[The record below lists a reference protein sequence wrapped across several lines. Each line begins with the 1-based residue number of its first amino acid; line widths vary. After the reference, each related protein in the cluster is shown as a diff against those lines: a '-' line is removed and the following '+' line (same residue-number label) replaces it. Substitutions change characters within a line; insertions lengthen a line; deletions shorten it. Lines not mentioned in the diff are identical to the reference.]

1 MMPLRKTHRISIVVA
16 PWFCLAC
23 GVATAAP
30 SVDPAT
36 AKRLKKWEV
45 ISASE
50 KVENQKV
57 MMGKAVGTVA
67 DVPEAVLHTVI
78 DVARY
83 RHFLPRIK
91 GSRIVR
97 RRGNQVYAVVESAL
111 PWPVRDAWVYVKL
124 VYHRRGGRSYEVKW
138 KMING
143 TMNQYFGRAL
153 IQPWNDDASHTLLTY
168 EVMAEPKTAA
178 PDSAVSKGVRH
189 VAEIF
194 VHRLRMRVRALRKY
208 NKFPAD
214 LLARYAR

>member
-1 MMPLRKTHRISIVVA
+1 MMPLRRTHRISIVVA
-16 PWFCLAC
+16 PWLCLAC

-36 AKRLKKWEV
+36 AKRLKNWEV
-45 ISASE
+45 ISTSE

-67 DVPEAVLHTVI
+67 DVPEAVLHTVV

-83 RHFLPRIK
+83 KHFLPRIK
-91 GSRIVR
+91 GSRLVR

-124 VYHRRGGRSYEVKW
+124 VYHRRGGRAYEVKW

-178 PDSAVSKGVRH
+178 PDSVISRGVRK
-189 VAEIF
+189 VTEVF
-194 VHRLRMRVRALRKY
+194 THRLRMRVAALRKY
-208 NKFPAD
+208 RKLPAD
-214 LLARYAR
+214 LARRYR